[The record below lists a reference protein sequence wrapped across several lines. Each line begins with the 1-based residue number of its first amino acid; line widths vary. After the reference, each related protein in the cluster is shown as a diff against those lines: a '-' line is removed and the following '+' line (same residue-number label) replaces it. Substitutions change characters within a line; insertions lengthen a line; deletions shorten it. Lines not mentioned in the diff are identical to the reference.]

1 VFFLDELLMAFLR
14 ERMRLQMVYHSMAKA
29 YDITAID
36 NSPSESHDFSKG
48 CVPPM
53 VQLFLFWP
61 KISGEDGAGEDAVS
75 EIFRVLLYNRPILEC
90 RT

>member
-1 VFFLDELLMAFLR
+1 
-14 ERMRLQMVYHSMAKA
+14 MVYHSMAKA

-53 VQLFLFWP
+53 VFYFDQRSP
-61 KISGEDGAGEDAVS
+61 AKDGAGEDGQRDLSGFIVQ
-75 EIFRVLLYNRPILEC
+75 
-90 RT
+90 

>member
-1 VFFLDELLMAFLR
+1 
-14 ERMRLQMVYHSMAKA
+14 MVYHSMAKA

-48 CVPPM
+48 CVPPT
-53 VQLFLFWP
+53 VQLFYFGQRSP
-61 KISGEDGAGEDAVS
+61 AKTVRAKTAS